1 MAICQCLKADG
12 KPCSREGS
20 SKAGHN
26 SIFCWQHQ
34 ACKTPAGQLNQA
46 KQVNQT
52 AQKTQKVQK
61 KQKTQKAQKPEPAKI
76 IKILPHFND
85 KYVVNLPAS
94 VLKQL
99 IQMATGCPRNKFI
112 SPKTGQCVAISSP
125 TGQIIV
131 KELMY

>member
-20 SKAGHN
+20 TKTGHN

-34 ACKTPAGQLNQA
+34 VCKTPAGQVNKA
-46 KQVNQT
+46 KQISQT
-52 AQKTQKVQK
+52 TQKVQK
-61 KQKTQKAQKPEPAKI
+61 VQKIQKAEPVAK
-76 IKILPHFND
+76 KQLPHFND
-85 KYVVNLPAS
+85 KYVEGLSPNV
-94 VLKQL
+94 VKQL

-112 SPKTGQCVAISSP
+112 SPKTGKCVAISSP